1 MQRGC
6 MECAIRLEG
15 SRKAFRR
22 AVWDT
27 IVLFCLLVSRH
38 IRFRDDAPVYESS
51 ALRDLYY
58 MCFPSSSHFAT
69 TNNNMYAV
77 GLGAFFLLQVGWTIK
92 RWNDGHGRLPGHY
105 AQSLRKYTPPPSLA
119 QTREIIL
126 SVTGRSL
133 LGGTA
138 SVTICAANLQT
149 STVPHF
155 PQCTFCLLSHCLK
168 YNRDVSSLFVGVNAP
183 DLIAPRITRVQNSR
197 SESG

>member
-1 MQRGC
+1 MTPPCTNLQPSATCTTCAFHHLPILQRPTTTC
-6 MECAIRLEG
+6 ML
-15 SRKAFRR
+15 
-22 AVWDT
+22 
-27 IVLFCLLVSRH
+27 
-38 IRFRDDAPVYESS
+38 S
-51 ALRDLYY
+51 ALVHSSFYKSAGRYNAGTTDMDASRD
-58 MCFPSSSHFAT
+58 T
-69 TNNNMYAV
+69 
-77 GLGAFFLLQVGWTIK
+77 
-92 RWNDGHGRLPGHY
+92 Y